1 MFGCNL
7 GTGDYG
13 HITTEHASML
23 FRNHLSLREYSN
35 QGFEAQHTHYRV
47 TCSYIQRLLPMTG
60 MAMLHQVSFIFYFL
74 LLYFFYIIIHL
85 NTTVLETNIVT
96 YLNIV
101 RTKLT
106 TLFIERL
113 ASSSCHFHIVLW
125 YHRWCI
131 EFIKIWKALEF

>member
-7 GTGDYG
+7 STGDYG

-35 QGFEAQHTHYRV
+35 QGFEEQHTHYSV
-47 TCSYIQRLLPMTG
+47 SYIQRLLPMTG
-60 MAMLHQVSFIFYFL
+60 MVMLHQVSFIFYFL
-74 LLYFFYIIIHL
+74 LLYFFIIIIIHL

-101 RTKLT
+101 KVKLT
-106 TLFIERL
+106 TLFTERL
-113 ASSSCHFHIVLW
+113 GSSSCHFHIIL
-125 YHRWCI
+125 
-131 EFIKIWKALEF
+131 

>member
-23 FRNHLSLREYSN
+23 LRNHLSLREYSN
-35 QGFEAQHTHYRV
+35 QGFEAA
-47 TCSYIQRLLPMTG
+47 LLPMTG
-60 MAMLHQVSFIFYFL
+60 MVMLHQVSFIFYFFSTL
-74 LLYFFYIIIHL
+74 FFYIIIHL
-85 NTTVLETNIVT
+85 NTTVPETNMAVT

-106 TLFIERL
+106 TFYRKVRKLIMSFSHCFVIPQMMH
-113 ASSSCHFHIVLW
+113 SS
-125 YHRWCI
+125 
-131 EFIKIWKALEF
+131 